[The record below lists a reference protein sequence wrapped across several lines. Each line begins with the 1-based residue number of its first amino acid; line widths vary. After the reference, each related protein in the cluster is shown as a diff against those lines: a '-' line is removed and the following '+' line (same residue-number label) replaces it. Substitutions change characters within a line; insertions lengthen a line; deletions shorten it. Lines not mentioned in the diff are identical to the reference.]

1 MQPYAEM
8 IKSVK
13 DYIRLPFVY
22 EHWYMAGVGSEFT
35 DKPIAKTLLNRS
47 LVFYRT
53 ESGDVKAMQNRCL
66 HRSFPLSEGY
76 REGDNLVCRYH
87 GIRYTPDGEIARI
100 PCQAQASNKKLRTYP
115 IREVG
120 PLVFIWMG
128 DPDNVGP
135 FPDFGHLAD
144 PNYRTLYD
152 FIVLEGNY
160 LLMAEN
166 LNDFTHFAYL
176 HKDTFAFDDTFM
188 DLPLEIKNIDG
199 RIWCNRIDRNSPIA
213 KGFVPPS
220 YLQEAEGKY
229 VERHDGGMFLTPG
242 IFLGNAPLFIGTEDD
257 PNRRVLNQRIA
268 HYITPE
274 TETTSH
280 YWWSVSTDYEQNN
293 DMFFQMLKPRLDQ
306 GFNEDKWAVRHMQ
319 KLLDND
325 KIEFDE
331 MVIAGDKA
339 GLLYRR
345 VMLDWV
351 KAEYGDAPAE
361 LEPT

>member
-1 MQPYAEM
+1 MQPYADM

-22 EHWYMAGVGSEFT
+22 EHWYVAGTAAEFT
-35 DKPIAKTLLNRS
+35 NKPMSKTLLNRS

-53 ESGDVKAMQNRCL
+53 SNGDVTAMQNRCL

-76 REGDNLVCRYH
+76 LEGDNLVCRYH
-87 GIRYTPDGEIARI
+87 GIRYSPDGKIARI
-100 PCQAQASNKKLRTYP
+100 PCQAQASDKKLRTYP
-115 IREVG
+115 TREVG
-120 PLVFIWMG
+120 PIVFIWMG
-128 DPDNVGP
+128 DPDNIGP

-144 PNYRTLYD
+144 PNYRTLHDYMT
-152 FIVLEGNY
+152 LEGNY

-176 HKDTFAFDDTFM
+176 HKDTFAFDDAFM
-188 DLPLEIKNIDG
+188 DLPMEIKKIDG
-199 RIWCNRIDRNSPIA
+199 KIWCNRVDRNSPIA
-213 KGFVPPS
+213 RGFVPPS
-220 YLQEAEGKY
+220 FMQEAEGKY
-229 VERHDGGMFLTPG
+229 IERHDGGMFLTPG
-242 IFLGNAPLFIGTEDD
+242 IFLGNAPLFIGSEDD
-257 PNRRVLNQRIA
+257 PDRRVLNQHIA

-280 YWWSVSTDYEQNN
+280 YWWSVSLDYEQKNEI
-293 DMFFQMLKPRLDQ
+293 FLEMLKPRLDQ

-325 KIEFDE
+325 QIEFDE
-331 MVIAGDKA
+331 MIIAGDQA
-339 GLLYRR
+339 GLLFRR

-351 KAEYGDAPAE
+351 KAEYGDAPVE
-361 LEPT
+361 LEPA